1 MNIGDSIKNK
11 HELYIFTIFDNFTNI
26 LQYLRNINKSS
37 FDLDNINYNNNEIS
51 NDDYAIKIF
60 TSKIN
65 NFKKNGLQSFH
76 SSHPNKKVIF
86 IIENISLKLYTE
98 IVQSHDNIEIFLIE
112 DLFHNLIHNVLQ
124 PKYELLTNEEKNV
137 LKKNYDIYNENL
149 IPKIKK
155 SDIIVRFFNAKVNDI
170 LKITRYDNYYGKDI
184 YYRIVVDSNYDDIFS

>member
-26 LQYLRNINKSS
+26 LQDLRNINKSS

-98 IVQSHDNIEIFLIE
+98 ILQSHDNIEIFLIE